1 MLVGSLGVYGL
12 KNANKGLCFLR
23 CCLKTEVKMSVLV
36 CFILFKLSGLVG
48 TTSQT
53 TRWTVLV
60 LDFRYILSVYLNR
73 QYAYVKTMRFCAN
86 MFLKGLFTS
95 DIDYMPGISASEA
108 RKLGLLDQGVSPL
121 PREMTFPLP
130 KGADWH
136 ELYDYIKFPPD
147 SKIAQFGIMAN
158 AKSTLARPK
167 VDVANVYSQED
178 SSPYQEKRTKL
189 NHISHVDVRG
199 KPPQET
205 LGSIHTRGEGKVW
218 VTLWTL
224 SNVSMRIVNLVK
236 SDYSAIEILEPFNL
250 ASSVPCSFQ
259 IAIYLILPF
268 PAPL

>member
-1 MLVGSLGVYGL
+1 MVY
-12 KNANKGLCFLR
+12 
-23 CCLKTEVKMSVLV
+23 
-36 CFILFKLSGLVG
+36 FIVELSGLVG

-73 QYAYVKTMRFCAN
+73 QYAYMKTMRFCAN

-108 RKLGLLDQGVSPL
+108 RKLGLLDEGVSPL

-158 AKSTLARPK
+158 VKSTLTHHKADAAY
-167 VDVANVYSQED
+167 VNSQEA
-178 SSPYQEKRTKL
+178 SSHYQENRTKL
-189 NHISHVDVRG
+189 NHVNHVDVSG

-205 LGSIHTRGEGKVW
+205 LGNIHARSEGKVLITCTFCGLRIIIL
-218 VTLWTL
+218 VKLSTQPLVYMYFVLSITQSALHVHCVLFSSLPL
-224 SNVSMRIVNLVK
+224 SNLLSNI
-236 SDYSAIEILEPFNL
+236 P
-250 ASSVPCSFQ
+250 
-259 IAIYLILPF
+259 ILPIS
-268 PAPL
+268 AL

>member
-1 MLVGSLGVYGL
+1 MFY
-12 KNANKGLCFLR
+12 
-23 CCLKTEVKMSVLV
+23 
-36 CFILFKLSGLVG
+36 FIVKLSGLVG

-73 QYAYVKTMRFCAN
+73 QYAYMKTMRFCAN

-158 AKSTLARPK
+158 VKSTLARHK
-167 VDVANVYSQED
+167 DDVADVNSWEE
-178 SSPYQEKRTKL
+178 SAHYQEKRTKL
-189 NHISHVDVRG
+189 NQVNHVDVRG

-205 LGSIHTRGEGKVW
+205 LGSIYARGEGKVW
-218 VTLWTL
+218 VTMWTL
-224 SNVSMRIVNLVK
+224 FLDHVYYR
-236 SDYSAIEILEPFNL
+236 
-250 ASSVPCSFQ
+250 
-259 IAIYLILPF
+259 
-268 PAPL
+268 

>member
-1 MLVGSLGVYGL
+1 MFY
-12 KNANKGLCFLR
+12 
-23 CCLKTEVKMSVLV
+23 
-36 CFILFKLSGLVG
+36 FIVKLSGLVG

-73 QYAYVKTMRFCAN
+73 QYAYMKTMRFCAN

-158 AKSTLARPK
+158 VKSTLARHK
-167 VDVANVYSQED
+167 DDVADVNSWEE
-178 SSPYQEKRTKL
+178 SAHYQEKRTKL
-189 NHISHVDVRG
+189 NQVNHVDVHG
-199 KPPQET
+199 KPPQEA
-205 LGSIHTRGEGKVW
+205 LGSIYARGEGKVW
-218 VTLWTL
+218 VILWTL
-224 SNVSMRIVNLVK
+224 FLDHVYYR
-236 SDYSAIEILEPFNL
+236 
-250 ASSVPCSFQ
+250 
-259 IAIYLILPF
+259 
-268 PAPL
+268 

>member
-1 MLVGSLGVYGL
+1 MCLNL
-12 KNANKGLCFLR
+12 LCF
-23 CCLKTEVKMSVLV
+23 
-36 CFILFKLSGLVG
+36 IFKLSGLVG
-48 TTSQT
+48 TTSRT

-73 QYAYVKTMRFCAN
+73 QYAYMKTMRFCAN

-108 RKLGLLDQGVSPL
+108 RKLGLLDKGVSPL

-158 AKSTLARPK
+158 VKSTLTRHKDA
-167 VDVANVYSQED
+167 VANVNSREE
-178 SSPYQEKRTKL
+178 SSRYQEKRTKL
-189 NHISHVDVRG
+189 NHINQVDVLG

-205 LGSIHTRGEGKVW
+205 LGSIHARDEGKVL

-224 SNVSMRIVNLVK
+224 CSVSMRIISLVK
-236 SDYSAIEILEPFNL
+236 LDNYSAI
-250 ASSVPCSFQ
+250 
-259 IAIYLILPF
+259 
-268 PAPL
+268 

>member
-1 MLVGSLGVYGL
+1 MFY
-12 KNANKGLCFLR
+12 
-23 CCLKTEVKMSVLV
+23 
-36 CFILFKLSGLVG
+36 FIVKLSGLVG

-73 QYAYVKTMRFCAN
+73 QYAYMKTMRFCAN

-121 PREMTFPLP
+121 PREMTFHLP

-158 AKSTLARPK
+158 VKSTLACHK
-167 VDVANVYSQED
+167 DDVADVNSWEE
-178 SSPYQEKRTKL
+178 SAHYQEKRTKL
-189 NHISHVDVRG
+189 NQVNHVDVRG

-205 LGSIHTRGEGKVW
+205 LGSIYARGEGKVW

-224 SNVSMRIVNLVK
+224 FLDHVYYR
-236 SDYSAIEILEPFNL
+236 
-250 ASSVPCSFQ
+250 
-259 IAIYLILPF
+259 
-268 PAPL
+268 